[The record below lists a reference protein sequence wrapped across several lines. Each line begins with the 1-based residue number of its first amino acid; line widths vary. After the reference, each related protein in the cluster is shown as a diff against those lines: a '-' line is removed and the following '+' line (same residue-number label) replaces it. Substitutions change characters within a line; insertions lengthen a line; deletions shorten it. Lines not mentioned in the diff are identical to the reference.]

1 MKQQKLILVDQTERY
16 SFDRDGNVVDHHF
29 ELRIEADFPM
39 NWSVEEV
46 VEAAGEILDMP
57 MEPLK
62 DGVNTYQMYE
72 CGCTYVSV
80 DRQYKRHQ
88 TTLTLFLNEELDVE
102 QFNQR
107 VNSK

>member
-1 MKQQKLILVDQTERY
+1 MKPKLMLVDQAERFAY
-16 SFDRDGNVVDHHF
+16 DRDGFVIDHHF
-29 ELRIEADFPM
+29 ELRLEADFPM
-39 NWSVEEV
+39 NWTCQEV
-46 VEAAGEILDMP
+46 VAATSEILDMP
-57 MEPLK
+57 LAAMK
-62 DGVNTYQMYE
+62 NGVNTYQMYE

-80 DRQYKRHQ
+80 DRNYKRHQ